1 MRISK
6 PFDFNK
12 AMAGLAEKAK
22 LAQAESKAQAAAK
35 LDSIIASVNAEPQ
48 ARASAE
54 ALTAKAKLGTLSSSN
69 PKTLLNNLALI
80 ESARLSPNDTPSVS
94 SVSGAPLS
102 GSVATREL
110 ASAET
115 ESANKAEPRGIVS
128 GNANNVVKLNNANT
142 NQSTSGEGREEA
154 RAIVTTNVNNVITP
168 SDDTA
173 NNSQAS
179 TDSAVIT
186 TSSEA
191 EIAKLQT
198 QLESAA
204 KTSTT
209 QSARQTSSATFQW
222 DESQLSAIESI
233 LRNRFSCLIG
243 AAGSGKTTV
252 VKEIVRR
259 LEVEGIIQPLSYQ
272 RCNGQA
278 RNVYNVSF
286 VSFTGKAVEQL
297 RKSIPPHLQC
307 CCETIHSLLE
317 YAPVVIDKVVEVDG
331 HNEVKASRIFQPRRD
346 EFTKLPQSIIVID
359 ESGMVGVELWN
370 NLFKALDKSNPNL
383 KIILIGDINQLPA
396 VIGKS
401 ILGYALNSPRWTT
414 CTLTKIHRQALDNP
428 IIANAHAIKDGHQ
441 PHASEPLGNTMRKFN
456 LINIGSLTPAERE
469 GVRAGTLNRNLYDIK
484 NRASTAL
491 NIVVKMIS
499 KLYACGEYN
508 PDVDQIIVPQN
519 VGMLGQESLNT
530 KLAQVFNSANRRH
543 AIRAS
548 YETRFLAIG
557 DKVMFTKNDYA
568 LGILNGMTGY
578 IKNISLNTAYADY
591 ALIKAAE
598 ENGSA
603 TMQDAVKVN
612 EDSMSF
618 AEQAFADIN
627 KLAEEKEDN
636 PTLTAELEASH
647 IVVVSY
653 TPLGSD
659 EPQEIALSKVGQ
671 IRGLLLAYAITC
683 HKAQGSEYRKVIVIT
698 HSSNSQMLSREWLY
712 TAVTRARE
720 NLLLLY
726 NEYSNRGLST
736 ALRRQIVKGE
746 TIAEKAANFSLAEA
760 TKESTNLQQGL
771 VPLGIFD
778 SNEVESLAT
787 EEAAQ

>member
-22 LAQAESKAQAAAK
+22 LAQAESKAQAEAK
-35 LDSIIASVNAEPQ
+35 LDDIIASVNAEPQ

-54 ALTAKAKLGTLSSSN
+54 ALTAKAKLGTLSN
-69 PKTLLNNLALI
+69 TKPTTLLNNLALI
-80 ESARLSPNDTPSVS
+80 ESARLGVGATP
-94 SVSGAPLS
+94 
-102 GSVATREL
+102 EC
-110 ASAET
+110 
-115 ESANKAEPRGIVS
+115 AEPRGIVS
-128 GNANNVVKLNNANT
+128 ENEQNIVKLQNNDNSQA
-142 NQSTSGEGREEA
+142 TSGEG
-154 RAIVTTNVNNVITP
+154 RAIVTTNENVAKLDVASNQPTNTSAITP
-168 SDDTA
+168 SSETKPL
-173 NNSQAS
+173 AS
-179 TDSAVIT
+179 T
-186 TSSEA
+186 
-191 EIAKLQT
+191 
-198 QLESAA
+198 
-204 KTSTT
+204 
-209 QSARQTSSATFQW
+209 ATPATIQW

-259 LEVEGIIQPLSYQ
+259 LEVEGVIQPLAYQ

-317 YAPVVIDKVVEVDG
+317 YAPVVIDKVVEVEG
-331 HNEVKASRIFQPRRD
+331 HNEVKASRIFLPRRD

-359 ESGMVGVELWN
+359 ESGMVGVDLWN

-441 PHASEPLGNTMRKFN
+441 PHASEPLANTMRKFN

-469 GVRAGTLNRNLYDIK
+469 GVRNGTLNRNLYDIK

-519 VGMLGQESLNT
+519 VGMLGQESLNS

-603 TMQDAVKVN
+603 TMQDAIVVN
-612 EDSMSF
+612 EDTQSF

-760 TKESTNLQQGL
+760 TKESNSLQQGL

-787 EEAAQ
+787 EEAAQWPLAYHPQITTCLAKLSLS

>member
-22 LAQAESKAQAAAK
+22 LAQAESKAQAEAK

-54 ALTAKAKLGTLSSSN
+54 ALTAKAKLGTLTSSN

-80 ESARLSPNDTPSVS
+80 ESAKLSPDVTPSAV

-110 ASAET
+110 SSLVSNASQATNASA
-115 ESANKAEPRGIVS
+115 
-128 GNANNVVKLNNANT
+128 
-142 NQSTSGEGREEA
+142 
-154 RAIVTTNVNNVITP
+154 ITP
-168 SDDTA
+168 SSETKP
-173 NNSQAS
+173 SAS
-179 TDSAVIT
+179 TAT
-186 TSSEA
+186 P
-191 EIAKLQT
+191 
-198 QLESAA
+198 
-204 KTSTT
+204 
-209 QSARQTSSATFQW
+209 ATFEW

-259 LEVEGIIQPLSYQ
+259 LEAEGVIQPLSYQ
-272 RCNGQA
+272 RCNGQS

-317 YAPVVIDKVVEVDG
+317 YAPVVIDKVVEVEG
-331 HNEVKASRIFQPRRD
+331 HNEVKASRIFLPRRD

-441 PHASEPLGNTMRKFN
+441 PHASEPLPNTMRKFN

-469 GVRAGTLNRNLYDIK
+469 GVRSGTLNRNLYDIK

-491 NIVVKMIS
+491 NIVVKMIA
-499 KLYACGEYN
+499 KLYACGEYD

-519 VGMLGQESLNT
+519 VGMLGQESLNG

-557 DKVMFTKNDYA
+557 DKVMFTKNDYG

-603 TMQDAVKVN
+603 TMQDAIKVN

-647 IVVVSY
+647 IVVVEY

-726 NEYSNRGLST
+726 NEYANRGLST

-760 TKESTNLQQGL
+760 TKESNNLQQGL

-778 SNEVESLAT
+778 SNEVESLAN